1 MSDSLYGQILDT
13 FLALRD
19 TRERFKTYSA
29 KDIKQLI
36 SSKMKSVREPAAL
49 RELYKLE
56 EMISKLRASFTEA
69 KVQQNALAESESKEA
84 TDKVGHISPF
94 DEEIP

>member
-1 MSDSLYGQILDT
+1 MSDSLYGQILDI

-29 KDIKQLI
+29 KDINQLI
-36 SSKMKSVREPAAL
+36 ASKMKSVREPAAL
-49 RELYKLE
+49 RELYQLE

-69 KVQQNALAESESKEA
+69 KVQQNALAESE
-84 TDKVGHISPF
+84 
-94 DEEIP
+94 